1 MIRILK
7 RTGNF
12 VDFNA
17 EKISNAIIKAMK
29 ETKDGVDEKL
39 AKEISFKIEEELLS
53 KNFPIPV
60 PFLQVWEN
68 FYLKVLLQFLSLFP

>member
-17 EKISNAIIKAMK
+17 DKISNAIMKAMK
-29 ETKDGVDEKL
+29 ETKDGVDEEL
-39 AKEISFKIEEELLS
+39 AKEISLKIEEELSS
-53 KNFPIPV
+53 KNYPIPV
-60 PFLQVWEN
+60 ETVQDMV
-68 FYLKVLLQFLSLFP
+68 